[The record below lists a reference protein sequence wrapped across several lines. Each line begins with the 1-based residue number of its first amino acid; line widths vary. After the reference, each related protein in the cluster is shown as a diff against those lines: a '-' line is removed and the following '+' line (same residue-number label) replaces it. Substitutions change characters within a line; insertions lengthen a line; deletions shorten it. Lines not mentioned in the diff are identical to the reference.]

1 MPIKTNGSQLSKNL
15 AKRIKTL
22 EPRGE
27 KTVKA
32 LNLIGII
39 LRNRMIMEATRQR
52 IVDTGAL
59 RNSLN
64 YRINGNTVTVGS
76 FGVPYARF
84 HEFGA
89 TLPPAAV
96 RAMFAAMRKRS
107 KTPRPSKGVFTG
119 NPRDGGKLKAR
130 PFVTPALRMEGPRI
144 RAIIKES
151 MGG

>member
-1 MPIKTNGSQLSKNL
+1 MPIKTNMSQLE
-15 AKRIKTL
+15 KRMQKRLKAL
-22 EPRGE
+22 EPRGA

-32 LNLIGII
+32 LNLIGTV

-59 RNSLN
+59 RASIN
-64 YRINGNTVTVGS
+64 YRVNGNTVTAGS

-107 KTPRPSKGVFTG
+107 SVRRPSKGVFQG
-119 NPRDGGKLKAR
+119 NARDGGKLKAR
-130 PFVTPALRMEGPRI
+130 PFVMPALKLESARI
-144 RAIIKES
+144 RAIIKEA

>member
-1 MPIKTNGSQLSKNL
+1 MPVKSNIGELQ
-15 AKRIKTL
+15 KRMQKRLKEL
-22 EPRGE
+22 EPRGV
-27 KTVKA
+27 KNVKA
-32 LNLIGII
+32 LNLIGTA

-59 RNSLN
+59 RNSIN
-64 YRINGNTVTVGS
+64 YRINGNTVMVGS

-89 TLPPAAV
+89 SLPPAAV

-107 KTPRPSKGVFTG
+107 PTRRPSKGVFQG
-119 NPRDGGKLKAR
+119 NPRDGGTLKAR
-130 PFVTPALRMEGPRI
+130 PFVVPALKMESARI
-144 RAIIKES
+144 RAIIKEV

>member
-1 MPIKTNGSQLSKNL
+1 MPVKTNIGQLQ
-15 AKRIKTL
+15 KRMAQRLKEL
-22 EPRGE
+22 EPRG
-27 KTVKA
+27 KKSTKA
-32 LNLIGII
+32 LNLIGTV
-39 LRNRMIMEATRQR
+39 LRNRMIMNATRQR

-59 RNSLN
+59 RNSIN

-96 RAMFAAMRKRS
+96 RAMFASMRKRS
-107 KTPRPSKGVFTG
+107 TVRRPSKGVFQG
-119 NPRDGGKLKAR
+119 NPRDGGTLKAR
-130 PFVTPALRMEGPRI
+130 PFVVPALMMERARI
-144 RAIIKES
+144 RAILQEV